1 MAKRSFQIE
10 TDDDTHLDNGNVVA
24 FSRTLIEKTYNKL
37 RTDIV
42 EGKLSPNE
50 KLRIEHLKTDY
61 QVGAG
66 TLREA
71 TSRLISDGLVVAEG
85 QRGFRVSPIAIK
97 DLEDITQLRIQ
108 LEIPALRRVIQNS
121 NATWRDALTRAFKE
135 LDALG
140 NPSQTKDRKQWE
152 SLNARFHT
160 VLIESQASAWTL
172 RFLDTLSRH
181 GERYRRLSIG
191 LQTPGRD
198 VQAEHR
204 DIYESAMDKDDLRA
218 ALALEAHISTTTRL
232 IRQATSQG
240 IKVF

>member
-1 MAKRSFQIE
+1 MAKKSFQI
-10 TDDDTHLDNGNVVA
+10 DTEEDVAQDSSNVVA

-50 KLRIEHLKTDY
+50 KLRIEHLKNNY

-85 QRGFRVSPIAIK
+85 QRGFRVSPMAIK
-97 DLEDITQLRIQ
+97 DLEDITTLRIQ
-108 LEIPALRRVIQNS
+108 LEIPALRRAIQNS
-121 NATWRDALTRAFKE
+121 DQTWRDTLTAVFEE

-140 NPSQTKDRKQWE
+140 NPGHVSDRKQWE
-152 SLNARFHT
+152 QLNARFHT
-160 VLIESQASAWTL
+160 VMIEEHASPWTL
-172 RFLDTLSRH
+172 RFLDMLSRH
-181 GERYRRLSIG
+181 GERYRRLSTG
-191 LQTPGRD
+191 LQSPGRD

-204 DIYESAMDKDDLRA
+204 DIYLSAMDKNDVRA
-218 ALALEAHISTTTRL
+218 SLALEAHISMTANL
-232 IRQATSQG
+232 IKQAASKG
-240 IKVF
+240 INIF